1 MNESQTSV
9 HGSIHISNQIH
20 PTVVIEGDVRIGR
33 NNKILPYTI
42 LIGPLQIGDDNII
55 GPHVVIGSPGQDT
68 RNPRYDSSGCRIEIG
83 NGNIIREFTAIQK
96 PCYQDL
102 TKLGNGVHIMQ
113 SVHVPHDA
121 IIEDDAVLTPMVAMG
136 GIVRVLKGANLG
148 VGASIHQYSVIGQY
162 SIVAM
167 GASLMK
173 NLKPFSRFVPGK
185 PLSVNTYAV
194 DKFGYKELTDE
205 ISKYV
210 LESAK
215 PHTNRLLA
223 LTEHYERMHVESKR
237 NQH

>member
-9 HGSIHISNQIH
+9 HGSNQIH
-20 PTVVIEGDVRIGR
+20 PSVLIEGDVRIGR

-42 LIGPLQIGDDNII
+42 LIGPLEIGDDNII

-68 RNPRYDSSGCRIEIG
+68 RNPRYDSSNCRIEIG

-102 TKLGNGVHIMQ
+102 TKLGNGIHIMQ

-173 NLKPFSRFVPGK
+173 NLKPFARYVPGK

-194 DKFGYKELTDE
+194 EKFGFSDLRDQ
-205 ISKYV
+205 IAKYV
-210 LESAK
+210 LESTSPK
-215 PHTNRLLA
+215 SERLLTV
-223 LTEHYERMHVESKR
+223 TEHYERLHIESKR
-237 NQH
+237 HQY